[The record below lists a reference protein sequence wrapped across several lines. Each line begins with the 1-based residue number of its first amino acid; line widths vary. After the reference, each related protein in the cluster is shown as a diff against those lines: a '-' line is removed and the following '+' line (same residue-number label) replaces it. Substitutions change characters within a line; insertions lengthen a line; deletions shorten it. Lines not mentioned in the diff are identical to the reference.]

1 MLNIFRRGAR
11 RDEAWDGVV
20 TGRKRAAPDGQT
32 MVFRITVTLSDG
44 STREVRVRHA
54 VYKTLEV
61 GDHVTKRSGDRYPVK
76 SGPSQSDPGQPAQP

>member
-1 MLNIFRRGAR
+1 MLNIFRRGAS

-32 MVFRITVTLSDG
+32 VVFKITVTLSDS
-44 STREVRVRHA
+44 STRDVRVRRA
-54 VYKTLEV
+54 LYKSLEV

-76 SGPSQSDPGQPAQP
+76 GGQDGSE